1 MARAYGSSA
10 TLLLK
15 RETTY
20 GQAAAGDYIRI
31 PFNGIVRLKRTG
43 IRRS

>member
-20 GQAAAGDYIRI
+20 GQAAAGDYRA
-31 PFNGIVRLKRTG
+31 PLKILLFRASS
-43 IRRS
+43 I